1 MNIEEIEEL
10 KAGDFVQ
17 EQVTG
22 AIFEVIRVEFNPD
35 ELEDDTYVS
44 IPLYVKLV
52 HLPEG
57 VEGIRSGD
65 NEDEIFRKEGDCDY
79 VYYDMESYR
88 NAEISPDYSY
98 VLTCQDLEKVE
109 VEYRVKGEKVKDLK
123 PENITSFKSEGLIE
137 KVDEDP
143 ELAENLIFP
152 VEEARANK
160 EKFFTLKRELV
171 QISQLIKEASAQ
183 GKSCVR
189 IPADLV
195 RLEITTQFSSAGYQ
209 IYAGC
214 IAWSFK
220 DLRNRGD
227 FFIDSNYRSNR

>member
-1 MNIEEIEEL
+1 MGNEMNIEEIEEL

-35 ELEDDTYVS
+35 ELEADTYVS

-65 NEDEIFRKEGDCDY
+65 NEDEVFRKEGDCDY

-109 VEYRVKGEKVKDLK
+109 VEYHVKQPEQVKVLK
-123 PENITSFKSEGLIE
+123 PENITSFKNEGLIE

-160 EKFFTLKRELV
+160 EKFLTLKRELV
-171 QISQLIKEASAQ
+171 QISQLIKEASTQ

-189 IPADLV
+189 IPADLD
-195 RLEITTQFSSAGYQ
+195 RLEITTQFSRAGYK

-214 IAWSFK
+214 IAW
-220 DLRNRGD
+220 
-227 FFIDSNYRSNR
+227 

>member
-35 ELEDDTYVS
+35 ELEADTYVS

-65 NEDEIFRKEGDCDY
+65 NEDEVFRKEGDCDY

-88 NAEISPDYSY
+88 NAELSPDYSY
-98 VLTCQDLEKVE
+98 VLTCQDLEKVK
-109 VEYRVKGEKVKDLK
+109 VGYHVKQPEPVKVLK
-123 PENITSFKSEGLIE
+123 PENITSFKTEGLIE

-160 EKFFTLKRELV
+160 EKYLTLKRELV
-171 QISQLIKEASAQ
+171 QISQLIKEASTQ

-189 IPADLV
+189 IPSDLD
-195 RLEITTQFSSAGYQ
+195 RLEITTQFSRAGYK

-214 IAWSFK
+214 IAW
-220 DLRNRGD
+220 
-227 FFIDSNYRSNR
+227 

>member
-22 AIFEVIRVEFNPD
+22 AIFEVIRIEFNPD
-35 ELEDDTYVS
+35 ELEADTYVS

-65 NEDEIFRKEGDCDY
+65 NEDEVFRKEGDCDY

-88 NAEISPDYSY
+88 NAELSPDYSY

-109 VEYRVKGEKVKDLK
+109 VEYHVKQPEPVKVLK
-123 PENITSFKSEGLIE
+123 PENITSFKNEGLIE

-189 IPADLV
+189 IPADLD
-195 RLEITTQFSSAGYQ
+195 RLEITTQFSRAGYK

-214 IAWSFK
+214 IAW
-220 DLRNRGD
+220 
-227 FFIDSNYRSNR
+227 

>member
-1 MNIEEIEEL
+1 MGNEMNIEEIEEL

-35 ELEDDTYVS
+35 ELEADTYVS

-65 NEDEIFRKEGDCDY
+65 NEDEVFRKEGDCDY

-88 NAEISPDYSY
+88 NAELSPDYSY

-109 VEYRVKGEKVKDLK
+109 VEYHVKQPEPVKVLK
-123 PENITSFKSEGLIE
+123 PENITSFKNEGLIE

-160 EKFFTLKRELV
+160 EKFLTLKRELV
-171 QISQLIKEASAQ
+171 QISQLIKEASTQ

-189 IPADLV
+189 IPADLD
-195 RLEITTQFSSAGYQ
+195 RLEITTQFSRAGYK

-214 IAWSFK
+214 IAW
-220 DLRNRGD
+220 
-227 FFIDSNYRSNR
+227 

>member
-1 MNIEEIEEL
+1 MGNEMNIEEIEEL

-35 ELEDDTYVS
+35 ELEADTYVS

-65 NEDEIFRKEGDCDY
+65 NEDEVFRKEGDCDY

-88 NAEISPDYSY
+88 NAELSPDYSY

-109 VEYRVKGEKVKDLK
+109 VEYHVKQPEPVKVLK
-123 PENITSFKSEGLIE
+123 PENITSFKNEGLIE

-160 EKFFTLKRELV
+160 EKFLTLKRELI

-189 IPADLV
+189 IPSDLD
-195 RLEITTQFSSAGYQ
+195 RLEITTQFSRAGYK

-214 IAWSFK
+214 IAW
-220 DLRNRGD
+220 
-227 FFIDSNYRSNR
+227 

>member
-109 VEYRVKGEKVKDLK
+109 VGYHVKQPEPVKVLK
-123 PENITSFKSEGLIE
+123 PENITSFKNEGLIE

-160 EKFFTLKRELV
+160 EKFFNLKRELV

-183 GKSCVR
+183 GKSCVG
-189 IPADLV
+189 IPADLD
-195 RLEITTQFSSAGYQ
+195 RLEITTQFSRAGYKV
-209 IYAGC
+209 YAGC
-214 IAWSFK
+214 IAW
-220 DLRNRGD
+220 
-227 FFIDSNYRSNR
+227 

>member
-35 ELEDDTYVS
+35 ELEADTYVS

-109 VEYRVKGEKVKDLK
+109 VGYHVKQPEPVKVLK
-123 PENITSFKSEGLIE
+123 PENITSFKNEGLIE
-137 KVDEDP
+137 KVDE
-143 ELAENLIFP
+143 EAALAENLIFP

-171 QISQLIKEASAQ
+171 QISQLIKEASTQ

-189 IPADLV
+189 IPADLD
-195 RLEITTQFSSAGYQ
+195 RLEITTQFSRAGYK

-214 IAWSFK
+214 IAW
-220 DLRNRGD
+220 
-227 FFIDSNYRSNR
+227 

>member
-35 ELEDDTYVS
+35 ELEADTYVS

-57 VEGIRSGD
+57 VEGIRSGE
-65 NEDEIFRKEGDCDY
+65 NEDEVFRKEGDCDY

-109 VEYRVKGEKVKDLK
+109 VEYHVKQPEPVKVLK

-160 EKFFTLKRELV
+160 EKFLTLKRELV

-189 IPADLV
+189 IPSDLD
-195 RLEITTQFSSAGYQ
+195 RLEITTQFSRAGYK

-214 IAWSFK
+214 IAW
-220 DLRNRGD
+220 
-227 FFIDSNYRSNR
+227 

>member
-1 MNIEEIEEL
+1 MGNEMNIEEIEEL

-35 ELEDDTYVS
+35 ELEADTYVS

-65 NEDEIFRKEGDCDY
+65 NEDEVFRKEGDCDY

-88 NAEISPDYSY
+88 NAELSPDYSY

-109 VEYRVKGEKVKDLK
+109 VEYHVKQPEPVKVLK
-123 PENITSFKSEGLIE
+123 PENITSFKKEGLIE

-160 EKFFTLKRELV
+160 EKFLLLKRELV
-171 QISQLIKEASAQ
+171 QISQLIKEASTQ

-189 IPADLV
+189 IPADLD
-195 RLEITTQFSSAGYQ
+195 RLEITTQFSRAGYK

-214 IAWSFK
+214 IAW
-220 DLRNRGD
+220 
-227 FFIDSNYRSNR
+227 

>member
-35 ELEDDTYVS
+35 ELEAYTYVS

-65 NEDEIFRKEGDCDY
+65 NEDEVFRKEGECDY

-109 VEYRVKGEKVKDLK
+109 VEYHVKQPEQVKVLK
-123 PENITSFKSEGLIE
+123 PENITSFKNESLIE

-160 EKFFTLKRELV
+160 EKFLTLKRELV

-189 IPADLV
+189 IPADLD
-195 RLEITTQFSSAGYQ
+195 RLEITTQFSRAGYK

-214 IAWSFK
+214 IAW
-220 DLRNRGD
+220 
-227 FFIDSNYRSNR
+227 

>member
-35 ELEDDTYVS
+35 EWEADTYVS

-52 HLPEG
+52 HLPEE

-65 NEDEIFRKEGDCDY
+65 NEDEVFRKEGDCDY

-88 NAEISPDYSY
+88 NAELSPDYSY
-98 VLTCQDLEKVE
+98 VLTCRDLEKVE
-109 VEYRVKGEKVKDLK
+109 VEYRVKQPELVKVLK
-123 PENITSFKSEGLIE
+123 PENIASFKNEGLIE

-160 EKFFTLKRELV
+160 EKFLTLKRELV

-189 IPADLV
+189 IPADLD
-195 RLEITTQFSSAGYQ
+195 RLEITTQFSRAGYK

-214 IAWSFK
+214 IAW
-220 DLRNRGD
+220 
-227 FFIDSNYRSNR
+227 

>member
-35 ELEDDTYVS
+35 ELEADTYVS

-65 NEDEIFRKEGDCDY
+65 NEDEVFRKEGDCDY

-88 NAEISPDYSY
+88 NAELSPDYSH
-98 VLTCQDLEKVE
+98 VLTCQDLKKVE
-109 VEYRVKGEKVKDLK
+109 VEYHVKQPEQVKVLK
-123 PENITSFKSEGLIE
+123 LENITSFKNEGLIE
-137 KVDEDP
+137 KVDE
-143 ELAENLIFP
+143 EAALAENLIFP

-160 EKFFTLKRELV
+160 EKFLTLKRELV
-171 QISQLIKEASAQ
+171 QISQLIKEASTQ
-183 GKSCVR
+183 GKSCVG
-189 IPADLV
+189 IPADLD
-195 RLEITTQFSSAGYQ
+195 RLEITTQFSRAGYK

-214 IAWSFK
+214 IAW
-220 DLRNRGD
+220 
-227 FFIDSNYRSNR
+227 

>member
-1 MNIEEIEEL
+1 MNFEEL
-10 KAGDFVQ
+10 QKLKDGDFVQ
-17 EQVTG
+17 DQVTG
-22 AIFEVIRVEFNPD
+22 AIFEVIRVEFYPD
-35 ELEDDTYVS
+35 ELKAEDYVS

-57 VEGIRSGD
+57 VDGIRSGD
-65 NEDEIFRKEGDCDY
+65 NEDEVFRKEGDCDY

-88 NAEISPDYSY
+88 NAELSPDYSY
-98 VLTCQDLEKVE
+98 VLTCQDLEKVK
-109 VEYRVKGEKVKDLK
+109 VGYHVKQPEPVKVLK
-123 PENITSFKSEGLIE
+123 PENITSFKNESLIE

-189 IPADLV
+189 IPSDLD
-195 RLEITTQFSSAGYQ
+195 RLEITTQFSRAGYK
-209 IYAGC
+209 IFAGC
-214 IAWSFK
+214 IAW
-220 DLRNRGD
+220 
-227 FFIDSNYRSNR
+227 

>member
-35 ELEDDTYVS
+35 ELEADTYVS

-65 NEDEIFRKEGDCDY
+65 NEDEVFRKEGDCDY

-88 NAEISPDYSY
+88 NAELSPDYSY

-109 VEYRVKGEKVKDLK
+109 VEYHVKQPEPVKVLK
-123 PENITSFKSEGLIE
+123 PENITSFKNEGLIE
-137 KVDEDP
+137 KVDE
-143 ELAENLIFP
+143 EAALAENLIFP

-189 IPADLV
+189 IPSDLD
-195 RLEITTQFSSAGYQ
+195 RLEITTQFSRAGYK

-214 IAWSFK
+214 IAW
-220 DLRNRGD
+220 
-227 FFIDSNYRSNR
+227 

>member
-1 MNIEEIEEL
+1 MNFEEL
-10 KAGDFVQ
+10 QELKSGDFVQ

-22 AIFEVIRVEFNPD
+22 AIFEVIRVEFYPD
-35 ELEDDTYVS
+35 ELKSEDYVS

-57 VEGIRSGD
+57 VDGIRSGD
-65 NEDEIFRKEGDCDY
+65 DEDEVFRKEGDCDY
-79 VYYDMESYR
+79 VYYDLESYR
-88 NAEISPDYSY
+88 NAELSPDYSY

-109 VEYRVKGEKVKDLK
+109 VGYHVKETKEPVKVLK

-137 KVDEDP
+137 KVDE
-143 ELAENLIFP
+143 EAALAENLIFP

-189 IPADLV
+189 IPADLD
-195 RLEITTQFSSAGYQ
+195 RLEITTQFSRAGYK

-214 IAWSFK
+214 IAW
-220 DLRNRGD
+220 
-227 FFIDSNYRSNR
+227 

>member
-1 MNIEEIEEL
+1 MNFEELQKL

-22 AIFEVIRVEFNPD
+22 AIFEVIRVEFYPD
-35 ELEDDTYVS
+35 ELKAEDYVS

-65 NEDEIFRKEGDCDY
+65 NEDEVFRKEGDCDY
-79 VYYDMESYR
+79 VYYDLESYR
-88 NAEISPDYSY
+88 NAELSPDYSY

-109 VEYRVKGEKVKDLK
+109 VGYHVKETKEPVKVLK
-123 PENITSFKSEGLIE
+123 PENITSFKNEGLIE

-160 EKFFTLKRELV
+160 EKFFALKREFL

-189 IPADLV
+189 IPSDLD
-195 RLEITTQFSSAGYQ
+195 RLEITTQFSRAGYK

-214 IAWSFK
+214 IAW
-220 DLRNRGD
+220 
-227 FFIDSNYRSNR
+227 

>member
-1 MNIEEIEEL
+1 MGNEMNIEEIEEL

-35 ELEDDTYVS
+35 ELEADTYVS

-65 NEDEIFRKEGDCDY
+65 NEDEVFRKEGDCDY

-88 NAEISPDYSY
+88 NAELSPDYSY

-109 VEYRVKGEKVKDLK
+109 VEYHVKQPEQVKVLK
-123 PENITSFKSEGLIE
+123 PENITSFKNEGLIE

-143 ELAENLIFP
+143 ELAESLIFP
-152 VEEARANK
+152 VEEARDNK
-160 EKFFTLKRELV
+160 EKFLTLKRELV

-189 IPADLV
+189 IPADLD
-195 RLEITTQFSSAGYQ
+195 RLEITTQFSRAGYK

-214 IAWSFK
+214 IAW
-220 DLRNRGD
+220 
-227 FFIDSNYRSNR
+227 

>member
-35 ELEDDTYVS
+35 ELEADTYVS

-57 VEGIRSGD
+57 VDGIRSGD
-65 NEDEIFRKEGDCDY
+65 NEDEVFRKEGDCDY

-88 NAEISPDYSY
+88 NAELSPDYSY

-123 PENITSFKSEGLIE
+123 PENITSFKNEGLIE
-137 KVDEDP
+137 RVDEDP

-171 QISQLIKEASAQ
+171 QISQLIKEASTQ

-189 IPADLV
+189 IPSDLD
-195 RLEITTQFSSAGYQ
+195 RLEITTQFSRAGYK

-214 IAWSFK
+214 IAW
-220 DLRNRGD
+220 
-227 FFIDSNYRSNR
+227 

>member
-35 ELEDDTYVS
+35 ELEADTYVS

-52 HLPEG
+52 HLPGE

-65 NEDEIFRKEGDCDY
+65 NEDEVFRKEGDCDY

-88 NAEISPDYSY
+88 NAELSPDYSY

-109 VEYRVKGEKVKDLK
+109 VEYHVKQPEPVKVLK
-123 PENITSFKSEGLIE
+123 PENIAGFKKEGLIE

-171 QISQLIKEASAQ
+171 QISQLIKEASTQ

-189 IPADLV
+189 IPSDLD
-195 RLEITTQFSSAGYQ
+195 RLEITTQFSRAGYK

-214 IAWSFK
+214 IAW
-220 DLRNRGD
+220 
-227 FFIDSNYRSNR
+227 

>member
-1 MNIEEIEEL
+1 MNFEELQKL

-22 AIFEVIRVEFNPD
+22 AIFEVIRVEFYPD
-35 ELEDDTYVS
+35 ELKAEDYVS

-65 NEDEIFRKEGDCDY
+65 NEDEVFRKEGDCDY
-79 VYYDMESYR
+79 VYYDLESYR
-88 NAEISPDYSY
+88 NAELSPDYSY

-109 VEYRVKGEKVKDLK
+109 VGYHVKQPEQVKVLK
-123 PENITSFKSEGLIE
+123 PENITSFKNEGLSE

-160 EKFFTLKRELV
+160 EKFFALKRDFL

-189 IPADLV
+189 IPADLD
-195 RLEITTQFSSAGYQ
+195 RLEITTQFSRAGYK

-214 IAWSFK
+214 IAW
-220 DLRNRGD
+220 
-227 FFIDSNYRSNR
+227 

>member
-35 ELEDDTYVS
+35 ELEADTYVS

-65 NEDEIFRKEGDCDY
+65 NEDEVFRKEGDCDY

-88 NAEISPDYSY
+88 NAELSPDYSY

-123 PENITSFKSEGLIE
+123 PENITSFKNEGLIE
-137 KVDEDP
+137 KVDE
-143 ELAENLIFP
+143 EAALAENLIFP

-160 EKFFTLKRELV
+160 EKFLTLKRELV
-171 QISQLIKEASAQ
+171 QISQLIKEASTQ

-189 IPADLV
+189 IPSDLD
-195 RLEITTQFSSAGYQ
+195 RLEITTQFSRAGYK

-214 IAWSFK
+214 IAW
-220 DLRNRGD
+220 
-227 FFIDSNYRSNR
+227 

>member
-35 ELEDDTYVS
+35 ELEDDTYAS

-152 VEEARANK
+152 AEEARSNK

-189 IPADLV
+189 IPADLD
-195 RLEITTQFSSAGYQ
+195 RLEITTQFSRAGYK

-214 IAWSFK
+214 IAW
-220 DLRNRGD
+220 
-227 FFIDSNYRSNR
+227 

>member
-1 MNIEEIEEL
+1 MNFEEL
-10 KAGDFVQ
+10 QKLKDGDFVQ

-22 AIFEVIRVEFNPD
+22 AIFEVIRVEFYPD
-35 ELEDDTYVS
+35 ELKADDYVS

-57 VEGIRSGD
+57 VDGIRSGGD
-65 NEDEIFRKEGDCDY
+65 EDEVFRKEGDCDY
-79 VYYDMESYR
+79 VYYDKESYR
-88 NAEISPDYSY
+88 NAELSPDYSY

-109 VEYRVKGEKVKDLK
+109 VEYRVKDKKDKFLK
-123 PENITSFKSEGLIE
+123 PENITSFKNEDLIE
-137 KVDEDP
+137 LSDEDP

-189 IPADLV
+189 IPADLD
-195 RLEITTQFSSAGYQ
+195 RLEITTQFSRAGYK

-214 IAWSFK
+214 IAW
-220 DLRNRGD
+220 
-227 FFIDSNYRSNR
+227 

>member
-35 ELEDDTYVS
+35 ELEADTYVS

-65 NEDEIFRKEGDCDY
+65 NEDEVFRKEGDCDY

-88 NAEISPDYSY
+88 NAELSPDYSY

-109 VEYRVKGEKVKDLK
+109 VEYHVKQPEQVKVLK
-123 PENITSFKSEGLIE
+123 PENITSFKNEGLIE

-143 ELAENLIFP
+143 ELAESLIFP
-152 VEEARANK
+152 VEEARDNK
-160 EKFFTLKRELV
+160 EKFLTLKRELV

-189 IPADLV
+189 IPADLD
-195 RLEITTQFSSAGYQ
+195 RLEITTQFSRAGYK

-214 IAWSFK
+214 IAW
-220 DLRNRGD
+220 
-227 FFIDSNYRSNR
+227 

>member
-1 MNIEEIEEL
+1 MNFEEIQKL
-10 KAGDFVQ
+10 KGGDFVQ

-22 AIFEVIRVEFNPD
+22 AIFEVIRTDFYPD
-35 ELEDDTYVS
+35 ELKEENYVS

-65 NEDEIFRKEGDCDY
+65 NEDEVFRKEGDCDY
-79 VYYDMESYR
+79 VYYDLESYR
-88 NAEISPDYSY
+88 NAELSPDYSY

-137 KVDEDP
+137 FSDEA
-143 ELAENLIFP
+143 EEAALAENLIFP

-160 EKFFTLKRELV
+160 EKFFNLKRELV

-189 IPADLV
+189 IPADLD
-195 RLEITTQFSSAGYQ
+195 RLEITTQFSRAGYK

-214 IAWSFK
+214 IAW
-220 DLRNRGD
+220 
-227 FFIDSNYRSNR
+227 

>member
-17 EQVTG
+17 EQVSG

-35 ELEDDTYVS
+35 ELEADTYVS
-44 IPLYVKLV
+44 IPLYMKLV

-65 NEDEIFRKEGDCDY
+65 NEDEVFRKEGDCDY

-88 NAEISPDYSY
+88 NAELSPDYSY
-98 VLTCQDLEKVE
+98 VLTCQDLKKVE
-109 VEYRVKGEKVKDLK
+109 VEYHVKQPEQVKVLK
-123 PENITSFKSEGLIE
+123 PENITSFKNEGLIE
-137 KVDEDP
+137 KVDE
-143 ELAENLIFP
+143 EAALAENLIFP

-160 EKFFTLKRELV
+160 EKFLTLKRELV

-189 IPADLV
+189 IPSDLD
-195 RLEITTQFSSAGYQ
+195 RLEITTQFSRAGYK

-214 IAWSFK
+214 IAW
-220 DLRNRGD
+220 
-227 FFIDSNYRSNR
+227 

>member
-1 MNIEEIEEL
+1 MNFEEL
-10 KAGDFVQ
+10 QELKSGDFVQ

-22 AIFEVIRVEFNPD
+22 AIFEVIRVEYYPD
-35 ELEDDTYVS
+35 ELKAVDYVS
-44 IPLYVKLV
+44 IPLYMKLV

-65 NEDEIFRKEGDCDY
+65 NEDEVFRKEGDCDY

-88 NAEISPDYSY
+88 NAELSPDYSY
-98 VLTCQDLEKVE
+98 VLTCQDLERVE
-109 VEYRVKGEKVKDLK
+109 VGYHVKQPEPVKVLK
-123 PENITSFKSEGLIE
+123 PENITSFKNEGLIE

-143 ELAENLIFP
+143 ELAVNLIFP

-183 GKSCVR
+183 GKSCVS
-189 IPADLV
+189 IPSDLD
-195 RLEITTQFSSAGYQ
+195 RLEITTQFSRAGYK

-214 IAWSFK
+214 IAW
-220 DLRNRGD
+220 
-227 FFIDSNYRSNR
+227 

>member
-1 MNIEEIEEL
+1 MNFEEL
-10 KAGDFVQ
+10 QKLKDGDFVQ
-17 EQVTG
+17 DQVTG
-22 AIFEVIRVEFNPD
+22 AIFEVIRVESYPD
-35 ELEDDTYVS
+35 ELKAEDYVS

-57 VEGIRSGD
+57 VDGIRSGD
-65 NEDEIFRKEGDCDY
+65 NEDEVFRKEGDCDY

-88 NAEISPDYSY
+88 NAELSPDYSY

-109 VEYRVKGEKVKDLK
+109 VEYRVKQLEPVKVLK
-123 PENITSFKSEGLIE
+123 PENIASFKNEGLIE
-137 KVDEDP
+137 LSDE
-143 ELAENLIFP
+143 EAALAENLIFP

-189 IPADLV
+189 IPADLD
-195 RLEITTQFSSAGYQ
+195 RLEITTQFSRAGYKV
-209 IYAGC
+209 YAGC
-214 IAWSFK
+214 IAW
-220 DLRNRGD
+220 
-227 FFIDSNYRSNR
+227 